1 MVLRADLQKLVDYGK
16 KEQEIDILENKVH
29 LRLLDIGENIEVLKE
44 QVGMD
49 VFWREKANKVFTLA
63 RATVMINNTAF
74 PTLKEAK
81 EFYNRLQEPVLNLFW
96 EHYMLLRT
104 EQVGVV
110 GKTQL
115 KDDPIEKAIK
125 EQEDGQQKS

>member
-16 KEQEIDILENKVH
+16 KEQEVDILGSKVH
-29 LRLLDIGENIEVLKE
+29 LRLLDIGENIDVLRE

-63 RATVMINNTAF
+63 RATVMINSTAF
-74 PTLKEAK
+74 PALKEAK

-96 EHYMLLRT
+96 ENYILLRT
-104 EQVGVV
+104 SQIAEV
-110 GKTQL
+110 GKAQM
-115 KDDPIEKAIK
+115 KDDPIEQAIK